1 MSRWRAIEVGRIRR
15 RRPVESAEFGRVPVE
30 LAVSFCW
37 NLTLGQLQRA
47 RTIQVLLSFEL
58 RYRPG
63 CMWDGSMMTSVRPDA
78 VPTLNAG
85 PFRFVR
91 SATTTSR
98 WYWPQVG
105 TLSSLRSPRF
115 RPRRPRVR
123 PGTGSRCSTR
133 GCATASAI
141 PSSSLRAP
149 PMSRSARSGS
159 GSTRSGPDVP
169 ASGWVLDAHRRRR
182 VVSCALSA
190 IATWGFTLPGIVRLE
205 LYVEPWNKGSWRT
218 AEHAGFYREGL
229 LRSWEPVGNKR
240 RDMYMYSRLATD
252 PT

>member
-85 PFRFVR
+85 PF
-91 SATTTSR
+91 
-98 WYWPQVG
+98 
-105 TLSSLRSPRF
+105 SLRPF
-115 RPRRPRVR
+115 RHDDLSLVLAAGRDPFIPQITSLPAKATAGQARDWIALQHTRVR
-123 PGTGSRCSTR
+123 DGVGYPFVIAKGATDEPVGSIGLWQHKIGPGR
-133 GCATASAI
+133 ASIGLGAR
-141 PSSSLRAP
+141 RA
-149 PMSRSARSGS
+149 S
-159 GSTRSGPDVP
+159 P
-169 ASGWVLDAHRRRR
+169 ASCRELCSQRDRY
-182 VVSCALSA
+182 L
-190 IATWGFTLPGIVRLE
+190 GFTLPGIVRLE